1 MHKDL
6 LIYDILEKNQRIQ
19 GIKRGKEDIIQ
30 ENLHKSIQFRDL
42 IQDVAKKEGEIW
54 KPITLE
60 SHKKE
65 WQEEEKKKKRR
76 KEQGYTGA
84 D

>member
-19 GIKRGKEDIIQ
+19 VIKRGKEDIIQ
-30 ENLHKSIQFRDL
+30 ENLHQSIQIRDL
-42 IQDVAKKEGEIW
+42 IQDVAKKEEEIW

>member
-19 GIKRGKEDIIQ
+19 VIKRGKEDIIQ
-30 ENLHKSIQFRDL
+30 ENLHKSIQIRDL
-42 IQDVAKKEGEIW
+42 IQDVAKKEEEIW